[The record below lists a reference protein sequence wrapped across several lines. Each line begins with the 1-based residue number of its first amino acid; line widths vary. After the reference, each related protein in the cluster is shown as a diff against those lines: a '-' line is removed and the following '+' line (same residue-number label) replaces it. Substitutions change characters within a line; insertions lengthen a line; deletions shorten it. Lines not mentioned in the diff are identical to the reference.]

1 LDVDNNISD
10 KKLLEII
17 HKLIRG
23 GITKTDEQ
31 TEIINKE
38 YGIEVPPHI
47 VTELKYRDR
56 MKRYG
61 L

>member
-1 LDVDNNISD
+1 
-10 KKLLEII
+10 
-17 HKLIRG
+17 LIREG
-23 GITKTDEQ
+23 TTKTDEQ

-56 MKRYG
+56 MKHYG